1 MILIVCRL
9 VQEALEHVMRNRT
22 TVIIAHRLSTIRSAD
37 EIVCMKNGEVV
48 EKGTHNELMELQGS
62 YYHLVSQQV
71 FS

>member
-1 MILIVCRL
+1 M

-48 EKGTHNELMELQGS
+48 EKGSHTELMELQGF
-62 YYHLVSQQV
+62 YYNLVSQQV

>member
-1 MILIVCRL
+1 
-9 VQEALEHVMRNRT
+9 MRNRT

-48 EKGTHNELMELQGS
+48 ERGTHTELMERQGF
-62 YYHLVSQQV
+62 YHNLVSQQV